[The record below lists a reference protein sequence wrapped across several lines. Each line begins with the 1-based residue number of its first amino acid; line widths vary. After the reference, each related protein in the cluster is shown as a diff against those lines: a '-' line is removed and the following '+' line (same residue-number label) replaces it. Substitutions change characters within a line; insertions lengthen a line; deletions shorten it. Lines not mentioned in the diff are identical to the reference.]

1 MAVDDPIERA
11 RKLARETAHEMEPTA
26 TETDQ
31 VTEGMY
37 ELDGIVVDE
46 KGCDVVSVLI
56 IYDEETDRFALVDE
70 TRSDLE
76 EKAALARKAEL
87 ETKRAALLQEIELKV
102 MMAFFICEDEDDA
115 AATWAAIDSTTAQ
128 SARLRIAEIGGDVD
142 AVKQSIDRFFLE
154 HPESQ

>member
-11 RKLARETAHEMEPTA
+11 RTLARETAHEMEPTA

-102 MMAFFICEDEDDA
+102 MMAFFTCEDEDDA

>member
-1 MAVDDPIERA
+1 MAVDNPVEIA
-11 RKLARETAHEMEPTA
+11 RRLARETAHEMEPTA

-37 ELDGIVVDE
+37 ELDGIIIDE
-46 KGCDVVSVLI
+46 NDCDVVSVLI
-56 IYDEETDRFALVDE
+56 MYDEETDRFALVDE
-70 TRSDLE
+70 TRGDLD
-76 EKAALARKAEL
+76 EKATLARKAEL

-102 MMAFFICEDEDDA
+102 MMAFRTCEDENDA

>member
-1 MAVDDPIERA
+1 MAVDDPVERA
-11 RKLARETAHEMEPTA
+11 RRLAREAAHEMEPTA
-26 TETDQ
+26 TETGQ
-31 VTEGMY
+31 VTDGMY
-37 ELDGIVVDE
+37 ELDGIIVDE
-46 KGCDVVSVLI
+46 SDCNVVNVLI
-56 IYDEETDRFALVDE
+56 MYDEATDRFALVDE

-102 MMAFFICEDEDDA
+102 MMAFYTCEDEDEA
-115 AATWAAIDSTTAQ
+115 AATWAAIDSTTSQ

>member
-37 ELDGIVVDE
+37 ELDGIIIDE
-46 KGCDVVSVLI
+46 NDCDVVSVLI
-56 IYDEETDRFALVDE
+56 MYDEETDRFALVDE
-70 TRSDLE
+70 TRGDLD
-76 EKAALARKAEL
+76 EKATLARKAEL

-102 MMAFFICEDEDDA
+102 MMAFRTCEDENDA

>member
-56 IYDEETDRFALVDE
+56 MYDEETDRFALVDE

-102 MMAFFICEDEDDA
+102 MMAFFTCEDEDDA

>member
-31 VTEGMY
+31 VTEGMH

-46 KGCDVVSVLI
+46 KGCDVVNVLI
-56 IYDEETDRFALVDE
+56 MYDEETDRFALVDE

-87 ETKRAALLQEIELKV
+87 ETKRAALLQEIEPKV
-102 MMAFFICEDEDDA
+102 MMAFFTCEDEDDA

-128 SARLRIAEIGGDVD
+128 SARLRIAEIGGDID

>member
-1 MAVDDPIERA
+1 MAVDDPVERA
-11 RKLARETAHEMEPTA
+11 RKLAREAAHEMEPTA
-26 TETDQ
+26 TETNQ
-31 VTEGMY
+31 VTESMY

-46 KGCDVVSVLI
+46 KGCDVVNVLI
-56 IYDEETDRFALVDE
+56 MYDEETDRFALVDE

-102 MMAFFICEDEDDA
+102 MMAFFTCEDEDDA

>member
-102 MMAFFICEDEDDA
+102 MMAFFTCEDEDDA

>member
-31 VTEGMY
+31 VTEGMH

-46 KGCDVVSVLI
+46 KGCDVVNVLI
-56 IYDEETDRFALVDE
+56 MYDEETDRFALVDE

-102 MMAFFICEDEDDA
+102 MMAFFTCEDEDDA

-128 SARLRIAEIGGDVD
+128 SARLRIAEIGGDID

>member
-1 MAVDDPIERA
+1 MAVDDPVERA

-46 KGCDVVSVLI
+46 KSCDVVNVLI
-56 IYDEETDRFALVDE
+56 MYDENADRFALVDE

-87 ETKRAALLQEIELKV
+87 ETKRAALLQEIELKA
-102 MMAFFICEDEDDA
+102 MMAFRTCEDEDDA

-128 SARLRIAEIGGDVD
+128 SARLRIAEVGGDVD
-142 AVKQSIDRFFLE
+142 AVKQSIDSFFLE
-154 HPESQ
+154 HPEAQ

>member
-1 MAVDDPIERA
+1 MAVDDPVERA

-46 KGCDVVSVLI
+46 KSCDVVNVLI
-56 IYDEETDRFALVDE
+56 MYDENADRFALVDE

-87 ETKRAALLQEIELKV
+87 ETKRAALLQEIELKA
-102 MMAFFICEDEDDA
+102 MMAFRTCEDEDDA

-128 SARLRIAEIGGDVD
+128 AARLRIAEVGGDVD
-142 AVKQSIDRFFLE
+142 AVKQSIDSFFLE
-154 HPESQ
+154 HPEAQ

>member
-1 MAVDDPIERA
+1 MAVDDPIEGA

-56 IYDEETDRFALVDE
+56 MYDEETDRFALVDE

-102 MMAFFICEDEDDA
+102 MMAFFTCEDEDDA

>member
-87 ETKRAALLQEIELKV
+87 EAKRAALLQEIELKV
-102 MMAFFICEDEDDA
+102 MMAFFTCEDEDDA

>member
-1 MAVDDPIERA
+1 MAEENPVERA
-11 RKLARETAHEMEPTA
+11 RRLAREAAREMEPTA

-31 VTEGMY
+31 VTDGMY
-37 ELDGIVVDE
+37 ELDGIIIDE
-46 KGCDVVSVLI
+46 SDCDVVNVLI
-56 IYDEETDRFALVDE
+56 MYDEATDRFALVDE

-76 EKAALARKAEL
+76 EKGALARKAEL

-102 MMAFFICEDEDDA
+102 MMAFCTCESEDDA

-142 AVKQSIDRFFLE
+142 AVKQGIDRFFLE